1 MVTLKR
7 ISAEEAQQYI
17 STKDDFLGS
26 EPAFFTLNPGN
37 DGWENVVYYTTRKK
51 TDYSKKE
58 FIENVHYYLENGM
71 IIFTAQYLKEK
82 GKCCG
87 NKCRHCPYGEPIEK

>member
-1 MVTLKR
+1 VQEVLVK
-7 ISAEEAQQYI
+7 
-17 STKDDFLGS
+17 ST
-26 EPAFFTLNPGN
+26 
-37 DGWENVVYYTTRKK
+37 
-51 TDYSKKE
+51 SKKE
-58 FIENVHYYLENGM
+58 FIENVHYYLENGR

>member
-1 MVTLKR
+1 VQEVPVK
-7 ISAEEAQQYI
+7 
-17 STKDDFLGS
+17 ST
-26 EPAFFTLNPGN
+26 
-37 DGWENVVYYTTRKK
+37 
-51 TDYSKKE
+51 SKKE
-58 FIENVHYYLENGM
+58 FIENVHYYLENGR